1 MVPLEREFG
10 WSAALISS
18 AIALNIAIFGLCG
31 PFAAAAM
38 QRFGLRPVVAASLG
52 INGVAFG
59 LTAFVRDPLQLIVLW
74 GVCVGIGTGLTSNVL
89 AATVATRWFVKGRG
103 VVVGLLT
110 AGVSTGQLVFLP
122 LLASIE
128 GAHGWRTVV
137 FLVGACALAI
147 AVPCVL
153 LLRDRPA
160 DLGLAPYG
168 GTAIELAPAVKAN
181 PIAIAFSE
189 LAAVAGRR
197 DFQLLFAT
205 FFVCGASTSGLIAT
219 HFIAACGDHSIPQAT
234 AATFLAAMGLFDLL
248 GTTFSGYL
256 TDRYDARALLF
267 IYYSLR
273 GLSLLA
279 LPLVLAA
286 GGPLMWAFTIFYG
299 LDWIATIPPTLKLTN
314 ASFGTASGPLVY
326 GWIVA
331 GHQLGG
337 SAAALLGGLVR
348 TGFGAYDLSFW
359 ISGGLCLAA
368 AFMALAIGR
377 RATPIGSRIGD
388 GVTV

>member
-1 MVPLEREFG
+1 MVPLEHEFG

-18 AIALNIAIFGLCG
+18 AIALNIALFGLCG

-52 INGVAFG
+52 INAVAFG
-59 LTAFVRDPLQLIVLW
+59 LTAFVREPWQLVLLW
-74 GVCVGIGTGLTSNVL
+74 GVCVGIGTGLTANVL

-122 LLASIE
+122 LLANIE
-128 GAHGWRTVV
+128 ALHGWRTVV
-137 FLVGACALAI
+137 YVVAACALAV
-147 AVPCVL
+147 AVPAVL
-153 LLRDRPA
+153 LLRDRPS
-160 DLGLAPYG
+160 DLGLPPYG
-168 GTAIELAPAVKAN
+168 ASAIELPPATKTN
-181 PIAIAFSE
+181 PIAIAFNE

-205 FFVCGASTSGLIAT
+205 FFVCGASTSGLIQT
-219 HFIAACGDHSIPQAT
+219 HFIAACGDHAIPQAG
-234 AATFLAAMGLFDLL
+234 AATFLAAMGLFDLV

-256 TDRYDARALLF
+256 TDRYDARVLLF
-267 IYYSLR
+267 IYYGLR

-279 LPLVLAA
+279 LPIVLAA
-286 GGPLMWAFTIFYG
+286 GGPLIWAFTVFYG

-314 ASFGTASGPLVY
+314 ASFGTTSGPLVY

-348 TGFGAYDLSFW
+348 TGFGSYDPSFW
-359 ISGGLCLAA
+359 ISGGLCIIAA
-368 AFMALAIGR
+368 VMALAIGR
-377 RATPIGSRIGD
+377 RSTPIGAPLPEGAAA
-388 GVTV
+388 